1 MEVTLAND
9 KQEQTTYEKIAWR
22 VSKKEKRRAAAS
34 LLRMDM
40 QATTTPKASVI
51 DMTDHTDIDAYSHPR
66 EVQIQG
72 SSFEE
77 LIRVTKLRDAV
88 RKKMR
93 AKQATHVPIDEE
105 EAAAVNGHG
114 SSC

>member
-1 MEVTLAND
+1 ME
-9 KQEQTTYEKIAWR
+9 

-40 QATTTPKASVI
+40 QATTTASKASVI